1 MKDTLVGKVA
11 VVTGAG
17 SGLGKA
23 AAKTLAYAGA
33 SVLAIGRSMDELNQ
47 TCDEISHHGG
57 ESKPL
62 LADVSQNGEI
72 KAAMA
77 EAAALHGRIDI
88 LLANAGIN
96 GLWAPLDQI
105 EEEDWDKTISINLKG
120 TFLTL
125 KHAVPYMKDSG
136 GSIIVTASINGTR
149 IFSNT
154 GATAYACSKAAQVAL
169 TKMLALEL
177 ARHKIR
183 VNVICPGAIE
193 SKIDDSTER
202 RDLEDLRIP
211 VEFPSGTVPLTGGGA
226 GSAGQVAQLVWYL
239 ASEYS
244 SHITGTEV
252 YIDGGQS
259 LLQG

>member
-72 KAAMA
+72 KTAMA